1 MQIRHYALCTIS
13 YWIAKKKQWSSDTII
28 FMTSIGM
35 PWIVDMPGTILDI
48 SKLVYH
54 LFQFVPLDCHSIYLV
69 YCIYLCNRESRLK
82 SFKPSPICRKLFVN
96 KKFAQKSFKILISYW
111 WLLPA
116 WFMIQSQA
124 ESMKKIVGTL

>member
-1 MQIRHYALCTIS
+1 MENHKGHLEMQIKHCALCIIG

-69 YCIYLCNRESRLK
+69 YCIYLCNRESQLE
-82 SFKPSPICRKLFVN
+82 SFKPSPICMKLFVN
-96 KKFAQKSFKILISYW
+96 TRFAQKFYDVNFLLVASSCLIN
-111 WLLPA
+111 
-116 WFMIQSQA
+116 
-124 ESMKKIVGTL
+124 T

>member
-1 MQIRHYALCTIS
+1 MQIKHCALCTIGLLDS
-13 YWIAKKKQWSSDTII
+13 KKKQWSSDTII

-69 YCIYLCNRESRLK
+69 YCIYLCNIESRLK
-82 SFKPSPICRKLFVN
+82 SFKPSPICITLFVN
-96 KKFAQKSFKILISYW
+96 NTKFAQKF
-111 WLLPA
+111 
-116 WFMIQSQA
+116 
-124 ESMKKIVGTL
+124 